1 MISSA
6 VALQLPALQVALP
19 LISAPL
25 GLLLRRHRLVW
36 ALSVAVC
43 WMSLAIAWLLL
54 QQVLAQG
61 PISYAMGGWAAP
73 WGIEYRI
80 DTVNAFVALVVTGIA
95 SVVVPYA
102 RRSVEREIDEG
113 RITYFYVLLL
123 LCFTGLLGMTVTGDA
138 FNLFVFLEISS
149 LSTYAL
155 ISLGRDRRALTAAF
169 QYLIMGTIGGTFV
182 LIGIGFLYVVTGTL
196 NMADLAERLPDV
208 TRTRTLHTAF
218 AFLAVGI
225 GLKLAMFPMHLWLPN
240 AYAYAPS
247 AAAAFVAATSTKV
260 AVYALFRFVFSVFGA
275 GIAFEDLPF
284 DTIADILG
292 VMAILSASVV
302 AMFQQNI
309 KRMLAYSS
317 VAQIG
322 YILVGLSLGTAAGVQ
337 ASLLHVFNH
346 ALMKGALFMAM
357 GCFLYSL
364 GSVQLADLR
373 GVARRMP
380 WTFGAFMV
388 SGLSLV
394 GVPLTVG
401 FISKWYLVAATLE
414 QGLWVLTVLVLAG
427 SLLALVYVWRVVEAA
442 WFGPPSPRAADCS
455 EAPPSMLIATWVLVG
470 ANIFFGINTDL
481 TAGVAGLAAEALM
494 EGLR

>member
-6 VALQLPALQVALP
+6 VTLQLPALQVALP

-36 ALSVAVC
+36 ALAVVVC
-43 WMSLAIAWLLL
+43 WMSLAISWLLL
-54 QQVLAQG
+54 QQVLAEG
-61 PISYAMGGWAAP
+61 TISYAMGGWAAP

-80 DTVNAFVALVVTGIA
+80 DAVNAYVALIVTGIA

-102 RRSVEREIDEG
+102 RRSVEQEIDEG

-182 LIGIGFLYVVTGTL
+182 LIGVGFLYVVTGTL
-196 NMADLAERLPDV
+196 NMADLADRLPEV
-208 TRTRTLHTAF
+208 TQLRTLHTAF
-218 AFLAVGI
+218 AFLVVGI
-225 GLKLAMFPMHLWLPN
+225 GLKLAMFPLHLWLPN
-240 AYAYAPS
+240 AYAYAPN
-247 AAAAFVAATSTKV
+247 AATIFVAATSTKV
-260 AVYALFRFVFSVFGA
+260 AVYALLRYIGSVFGPVISYEDVPF
-275 GIAFEDLPF
+275 GEIA
-284 DTIADILG
+284 IILAVIG
-292 VMAILSASVV
+292 LLSCSFVAI
-302 AMFQQNI
+302 FQSNV

-322 YILVGLSLGTAAGVQ
+322 YILMGIGLASKTGLM
-337 ASLLHVFNH
+337 ASLLHLFNH
-346 ALMKGALFMAM
+346 ALMKAGLFMAV
-357 GCFLYSL
+357 GCMFYRI
-364 GSVQLADLR
+364 GSVRLDDLR
-373 GVARRMP
+373 GIGHSMP
-380 WTFGAFMV
+380 WTFAAFV
-388 SGLSLV
+388 LGGLSLI

-401 FISKWYLVAATLE
+401 FVSKWYLVLAYLE
-414 QGLWVLTVLVLAG
+414 QDLWPLAFVILFG
-427 SLLALVYVWRVVEAA
+427 SLLSVIYVWRVVEVA
-442 WFGPPSPRAADCS
+442 WFESPSPRAAEAR
-455 EAPPSMLIATWVLVG
+455 EAPLAMLVPTWILLL
-470 ANIFFGINTDL
+470 ANVFFGVQTEL
-481 TAGVAGLAAEALM
+481 TVGVAGLAAQILT